1 MTGESSYVLR
11 LIPIVYC
18 GVSNLL
24 VASVFFVFLYSVFPS
39 LSSFSLYIYNIST
52 LYLQVTITYK

>member
-1 MTGESSYVLR
+1 MTGESSYALR

-18 GVSNLL
+18 GVSNLP

-39 LSSFSLYIYNIST
+39 LEGAEQQFQFIY
-52 LYLQVTITYK
+52 L